1 MRYIKKQVAIL
12 RPESRKTT
20 ACLALIATAPIDKPG
35 TAHCLLLCAIEVGD
49 LLDSVNIQTLHAPF
63 PVLLLAHPSSA
74 HRKPPAGL
82 QDR

>member
-1 MRYIKKQVAIL
+1 MRYSKKQVAIL

-49 LLDSVNIQTLHAPF
+49 LLDSV
-63 PVLLLAHPSSA
+63 
-74 HRKPPAGL
+74 K
-82 QDR
+82 